1 MAVEVAKV
9 ARPQVQWKLTGAKFW
24 EGRIT
29 DVDVLALEGFR
40 FQRWL
45 GNYFDDPWRRWRMI
59 RWRNDYV
66 DLQLFI
72 NSITGQ
78 DSQLAKFRPV
88 NRDDARRDG
97 YRSFPLLK
105 KDLQMARHPCGNFF
119 ARKYTVD
126 VIHYF
131 MIPQHNDG
139 RNLADPKEMG
149 ELLVCLYIHPMNLN
163 AWHLLRNFT

>member
-66 DLQLFI
+66 DLQVFI
-72 NSITGQ
+72 NGI
-78 DSQLAKFRPV
+78 
-88 NRDDARRDG
+88 
-97 YRSFPLLK
+97 
-105 KDLQMARHPCGNFF
+105 
-119 ARKYTVD
+119 
-126 VIHYF
+126 
-131 MIPQHNDG
+131 
-139 RNLADPKEMG
+139 
-149 ELLVCLYIHPMNLN
+149 
-163 AWHLLRNFT
+163 